1 MANDLSPAAG
11 APATATAG
19 APAAATAGAP
29 ATAAA
34 TAGTPATPTAPRT
47 PMPVASLKRSLGRHR
62 RRLACVL
69 AALAALAAVLAA
81 AEIMLG
87 NTVYPVRTVLDVL
100 GGAQVTGA
108 AYAIW
113 EVRLPRL
120 AAGVLAGFAFGVAG
134 NTFQT
139 MLRNP
144 LASPDVIGITSGAS
158 VVAVACILVAHM
170 GAASAS
176 LWAVLGGVLTAA
188 AIFALA
194 TIGGFSIGK
203 FILVGLGVQAFMKA
217 VVSYLLLKGAEFDV
231 PVALRWLNGSLSG
244 TTMDDVGLLVA
255 VVIPLAALVMLLG
268 RQLKVL
274 ELGNA
279 SATMLGARP
288 LLIRVTL
295 VLCCVVMIAF
305 CTAVT
310 GPIAC
315 VSLLAGP
322 IATRLVGQASSSTA
336 AAGLV
341 GVALVLAADL
351 VGQYVLGTRFP
362 VGVVTG
368 ILGTPYLL
376 YLLVSMNKK
385 GSA

>member
-1 MANDLSPAAG
+1 MEVVSAQQSPSI
-11 APATATAG
+11 T
-19 APAAATAGAP
+19 
-29 ATAAA
+29 
-34 TAGTPATPTAPRT
+34 
-47 PMPVASLKRSLGRHR
+47 VASLKRSLGRHR
-62 RRLACVL
+62 TRLAWVLGVL
-69 AALAALAAVLAA
+69 ALLALALAA
-81 AEIMLG
+81 AEIMMG
-87 NTVYPVRTVLDVL
+87 NTVYPPHTVLEVL
-100 GGAQVTGA
+100 GGAQVKGA
-108 AYAIW
+108 TYAIW

-120 AAGVLAGFAFGVAG
+120 VAGVLVGFAFGVAG

-158 VVAVACILVAHM
+158 VVAVGCILVAHM

-176 LWAVLGGVLTAA
+176 LWAVLGSVGTAG
-188 AIFALA
+188 AIFALS

-203 FILVGLGVQAFMKA
+203 FILVGLGFQAFMKA
-217 VVSYLLLKGAEFDV
+217 VISYLLLKGAEFDV

-244 TTMDDVGLLVA
+244 TTMDEVAVLAVVVPLALLV
-255 VVIPLAALVMLLG
+255 LVLG

-274 ELGNA
+274 ELGDA
-279 SATMLGARP
+279 SAVALGARP
-288 LLIRVTL
+288 LAIRVGL
-295 VLCCVVMIAF
+295 VVCSVGMIAF

-322 IATRLVGQASSSTA
+322 IATRLVGQASSATA

-341 GVALVLAADL
+341 GVVLVLAADL

-385 GSA
+385 GTA